1 MNSVLLL
8 RSSDVMGPL
17 LRLIRFPKMVSI
29 LGTAPYRNCANDL
42 PATQHKQRHRL
53 ALRQPRHVSTLTTM
67 LRFRLPYS
75 TSHILK
81 RLLIM

>member
-1 MNSVLLL
+1 
-8 RSSDVMGPL
+8 MGPL

-53 ALRQPRHVSTLTTM
+53 ALRQPRLPG
-67 LRFRLPYS
+67 LRCVYQIPTRCDGWG
-75 TSHILK
+75 T
-81 RLLIM
+81 